1 MFRTAWLAGLLV
13 ATGVLVIIR
22 LLANN
27 PFESLGGSVISGTL
41 AFIAG
46 TGAAALIDVKRL
58 QRHAE
63 TIALYLLVLSAV
75 YNFILP
81 TITWY
86 LTAATGDVS
95 PR

>member
-1 MFRTAWLAGLLV
+1 MFTTAWLAGLLV
-13 ATGVLVIIR
+13 ATGVLVIIK
-22 LLANN
+22 LVASN

-41 AFIAG
+41 AFFAG
-46 TGAAALIDVKRL
+46 TGAAALIEVKRR

-63 TIALYLLVLSAV
+63 IIALYLLVLAVV

-86 LTAATGDVS
+86 LTAATGDV
-95 PR
+95 RRQ

>member
-1 MFRTAWLAGLLV
+1 MFTTAWLAGLLV

-22 LLANN
+22 LLANH

-58 QRHAE
+58 LRHAE
-63 TIALYLLVLSAV
+63 IIAVYLLVLSAV

-81 TITWY
+81 
-86 LTAATGDVS
+86 AMS
-95 PR
+95 PQ